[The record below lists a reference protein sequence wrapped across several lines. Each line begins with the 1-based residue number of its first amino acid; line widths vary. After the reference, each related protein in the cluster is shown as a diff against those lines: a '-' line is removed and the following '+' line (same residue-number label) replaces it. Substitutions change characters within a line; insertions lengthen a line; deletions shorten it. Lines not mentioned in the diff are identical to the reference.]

1 MPTVTYKCKDSGKTK
16 KKTFAYNAIG
26 KAQSTEFAK
35 LMGGSKK
42 NNPGPGEEVMSTKDK
57 QPTMTKQKFLEQSRK
72 SVEDFKAKNKG
83 LKNVGKRR
91 RATKGL
97 KELQK
102 TVAKGGAK
110 GGAKRAAKK
119 TGTTTAMAKK
129 ATAMKKAPTKK
140 KIKHDNK
147 AQLDA
152 MVARPPKTRKQMT
165 AAAYAK
171 AKKDTNKSYD
181 KFLEKGGSK
190 GAPKLPSKQVKS
202 IAKKTRAIKKGS
214 AKGFKKADN
223 KARADYRKA
232 ERKKRGGDM
241 RPLIGSGRVKRA
253 KQVVKRNKALKR
265 K

>member
-1 MPTVTYKCKDSGKTK
+1 MPTVTYKCGKTGKTK

-57 QPTMTKQKFLEQSRK
+57 QPTMTKQKFMEQSRK
-72 SVEDFKAKNKG
+72 SVEDFKAQNKG

-110 GGAKRAAKK
+110 G
-119 TGTTTAMAKK
+119 
-129 ATAMKKAPTKK
+129 
-140 KIKHDNK
+140 
-147 AQLDA
+147 
-152 MVARPPKTRKQMT
+152 
-165 AAAYAK
+165 
-171 AKKDTNKSYD
+171 
-181 KFLEKGGSK
+181 
-190 GAPKLPSKQVKS
+190 APKPPSKQVKS
-202 IAKKTRAIKKGS
+202 TAYKKAKAKTNKKFTKIQKGA
-214 AKGFKKADN
+214 AKGLKKADN

-253 KQVVKRNKALKR
+253 KKVIKRNKALKR

>member
-1 MPTVTYKCKDSGKTK
+1 MPTVTYKCGKTGKTK

-57 QPTMTKQKFLEQSRK
+57 QPTMTKQKFLEQSQK
-72 SVEDFKAKNKG
+72 SVKDFKAKNKG
-83 LKNVGKRR
+83 LKNIGKRR

-97 KELQK
+97 KELEK
-102 TVAKGGAK
+102 AVSKGR
-110 GGAKRAAKK
+110 AKRAAKK
-119 TGTTTAMAKK
+119 TGTTTATAKK
-129 ATAMKKAPTKK
+129 AAAKETMKKA
-140 KIKHDNK
+140 
-147 AQLDA
+147 
-152 MVARPPKTRKQMT
+152 
-165 AAAYAK
+165 Y
-171 AKKDTNKSYD
+171 
-181 KFLEKGGSK
+181 
-190 GAPKLPSKQVKS
+190 
-202 IAKKTRAIKKGS
+202 
-214 AKGFKKADN
+214 N